1 MENVKQLEALEI
13 ARKEQEEQI
22 RLNSLFT
29 PKTSVQR
36 NEPIARFVNATTYG
50 LQAVSIILAG
60 GLIVKM
66 YNRMPSLS
74 LLVVPACILFLAALE
89 LGKRICIDGF
99 NKSRLS
105 DSKVSYASA
114 SGMVF
119 LTVLSMYVSYSFT
132 ASAINAFS
140 THAPLQDI
148 ALLKAEGKESLA
160 ASLQSLGKDKDALL
174 KSKED
179 IKRAG
184 IKYDKKI
191 KGKRL
196 SSSAVVSLRGIEK
209 ELTEVNRRI
218 EQVTSRNNSLVD
230 GAVAKAEAN
239 NAGILESHAGFNGSL
254 SGVLSIC
261 AGIID
266 LLLVFLASFVWSHN
280 FAKSKELDAKMNI
293 SFSKEDAKEIK
304 EPVKS
309 ESKERVKTQET
320 ETQRSTVA
328 GFAGPRAGDLV
339 DGKVCI
345 AVKAGPYRGSLKKYD
360 KRALQNLINNSSAKR
375 AQELKPLLTKFN

>member
-1 MENVKQLEALEI
+1 MSNVEKLEALEI
-13 ARKEQEEQI
+13 ARKEQEEQMK
-22 RLNSLFT
+22 LNAMFT
-29 PKTSVQR
+29 PQTSVQR

-74 LLVVPACILFLAALE
+74 LLVVPACILFLAGLE
-89 LGKRICIDGF
+89 LGKRICIDAF

-105 DSKVSYASA
+105 DSKVSYPAVA
-114 SGMVF
+114 GMVF

-160 ASLQSLGKDKDALL
+160 TSLQSLGKDKEALL

-218 EQVTSRNNSLVD
+218 EQVTVRNNALVD

-239 NAGILESHAGFNGSL
+239 NKSILESHAGFNSSL

-280 FAKSKELDAKMNI
+280 FAKSKELDAKMGLA
-293 SFSKEDAKEIK
+293 FSKEDAKESI
-304 EPVKS
+304 EPVKTQ
-309 ESKERVKTQET
+309 SKERVKIQDA

-328 GFAGPRAGDLV
+328 GFAGPRHGDYV

-345 AVKAGPYRGSLKKYD
+345 AVKAGPKRGELKKYD
-360 KRALQNLINNSSAKR
+360 KRGLQNLINNSSAKR
-375 AQELKPLLTKFN
+375 AQELKPLLTKFQ

>member
-1 MENVKQLEALEI
+1 MSNVQKLEALEI
-13 ARKEQEEQI
+13 ARKEQEEQMK
-22 RLNSLFT
+22 LNAMFT

-74 LLVVPACILFLAALE
+74 LLVVPACILFLAGLE

-105 DSKVSYASA
+105 DSKVSYPAVA
-114 SGMVF
+114 GMVF

-148 ALLKAEGKESLA
+148 ALLKAEGKESLS
-160 ASLQSLGKDKDALL
+160 ASLQSLGKDKEALL

-218 EQVTSRNNSLVD
+218 EQVTARNNSLVD

-239 NAGILESHAGFNGSL
+239 NAGILESHAGFNSSL

-266 LLLVFLASFVWSHN
+266 LLLVFLASFVWSHK
-280 FAKSKELDAKMNI
+280 FEKSKELDAKMEL
-293 SFSKEDAKEIK
+293 SFSKEPVKEVK
-304 EPVKS
+304 EPVKA
-309 ESKERVKTQET
+309 ESKERVKMQDI
-320 ETQRSTVA
+320 ETQRSTVV
-328 GFAGPRAGDLV
+328 GFAGPRHGDYV

-345 AVKAGPYRGSLKKYD
+345 AVKAGPKRGELKKYD
-360 KRALQNLINNSSAKR
+360 KRGLQNLINNSSAKR